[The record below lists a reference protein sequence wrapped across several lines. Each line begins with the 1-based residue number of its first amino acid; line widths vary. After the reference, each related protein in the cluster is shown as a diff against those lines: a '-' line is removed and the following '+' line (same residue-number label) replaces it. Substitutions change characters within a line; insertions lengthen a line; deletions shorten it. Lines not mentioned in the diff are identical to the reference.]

1 MNLRALRKEIDA
13 VDAEIVGLIAER
25 LRIAEEIGREKRKDG
40 KLIVDGDREQT
51 VMRNIKRVATAKGV
65 SVNHIEA
72 IYEQIIKAS
81 RRTEELIVN

>member
-65 SVNHIEA
+65 SVHHIEA

>member
-51 VMRNIKRVATAKGV
+51 VMRNIRRVATAKGV

-72 IYEQIIKAS
+72 IYEQIINAS
-81 RRTEELIVN
+81 RRTEELIVH